1 MSFRQTVMVGWFL
14 ILVAC
19 AVSLWFYPQLPNPV
33 PTHWDMAGQ
42 VNGYTPKPWGVILFP
57 LVMIGMWLVLWALP
71 YISPKGFR
79 LDSFLPVYGI
89 ISLAILAMLFVIM
102 VIVFLAAKGNH
113 IPVQRVAPIVVGL
126 LLLVLGN
133 YMGKVRKNFF
143 VGIRTPWTLAS
154 DEVWMR
160 THHLGGW
167 LFVVG
172 GLIIAVAGLLAPAH
186 LVPGILIAVVITVS
200 LVTVGGSYVIYRRV
214 EGFTNNN
221 NES

>member
-1 MSFRQTVMVGWFL
+1 
-14 ILVAC
+14 
-19 AVSLWFYPQLPNPV
+19 
-33 PTHWDMAGQ
+33 
-42 VNGYTPKPWGVILFP
+42 
-57 LVMIGMWLVLWALP
+57 MIGMWLVLWALP

>member
-1 MSFRQTVMVGWFL
+1 MKRFFR
-14 ILVAC
+14 I
-19 AVSLWFYPQLPNPV
+19 
-33 PTHWDMAGQ
+33 
-42 VNGYTPKPWGVILFP
+42 
-57 LVMIGMWLVLWALP
+57 
-71 YISPKGFR
+71 
-79 LDSFLPVYGI
+79 
-89 ISLAILAMLFVIM
+89 
-102 VIVFLAAKGNH
+102 
-113 IPVQRVAPIVVGL
+113 VGL
-126 LLLVLGN
+126 LLLVIGN

-172 GLIIAVAGLLAPAH
+172 GLIIAVAGLVAPAH